1 MSTGKLAFFLF
12 AFIAGSFCYT
22 LQAQQLKDGV
32 PVDLNGL
39 EVTFRIVNKETVTV
53 SGVNYDR
60 YKVVASVKNNSG
72 KSINIRLDKYPDANS
87 IGGGK
92 LVEVNC
98 LNATGARM
106 TSKRMTVSMRTH
118 NVNVTYLLRDKDGK
132 LVNSTM
138 LIVAGYYLDP
148 GQTAEDNAIFIVP
161 AGEEPKVTAR
171 TL

>member
-1 MSTGKLAFFLF
+1 MSIGKLSLLLT
-12 AFIAGSFCYT
+12 FIASSFCYS

-39 EVTFRIVNKETVTV
+39 EVTFRVVNKETVTV
-53 SGVNYDR
+53 SGANFDR

-72 KSINIRLDKYPDANS
+72 KPLNVRLDKYPDPNS
-87 IGGGK
+87 ITGGK

-98 LNATGARM
+98 MNATGARL

-118 NVNVTYLLRDKDGK
+118 NVNVTYLTRDKDNK

-138 LIVAGYYLDP
+138 LIVAGFYLDP
-148 GQTAEDNAIFIVP
+148 GQTVEDNAIFIVP
-161 AGEEPKVTAR
+161 AGKEPKVTAR

>member
-1 MSTGKLAFFLF
+1 MPIKKLAFLLF
-12 AFIAGSFCYT
+12 VLVTAASCQQ

-39 EVTFRIVNKETVTV
+39 EVTFRIVNKETIS
-53 SGVNYDR
+53 SGGTNYDR

-72 KSINIRLDKYPDANS
+72 KSLNVRLDKYPDAAS
-87 IGGGK
+87 ISGGK

-98 LNATGARM
+98 LNATGARL
-106 TSKRMTVSMRTH
+106 TSKRMTIGMLQH
-118 NVNVTYLLRDKDGK
+118 KVNVTYLARDKDGK

-148 GQTAEDNAIFIVP
+148 GQSVEDNAIFIVP